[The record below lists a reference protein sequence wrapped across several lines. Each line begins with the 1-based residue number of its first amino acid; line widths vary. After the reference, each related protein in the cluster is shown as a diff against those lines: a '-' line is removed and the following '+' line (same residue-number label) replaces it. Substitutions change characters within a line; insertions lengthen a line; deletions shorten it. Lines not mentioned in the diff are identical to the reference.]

1 MTHFIDK
8 IYSRIKDFL
17 FTVRCPYCGKVIEP
31 NKKCCD
37 KCKKEFPKFPFVRYA
52 TGGYICT
59 SPFPYDGIFRK
70 AVLNFKFHNCGAYAE
85 LLSYE
90 MVRAIKDVYSNKGF
104 DIVTCVPMHKDTLK
118 ERGFN
123 QAELLAR
130 ECAALLGMEYGN
142 LLVKTKKNKTQHSIK
157 AAERAKNVIGVYS
170 PIDRNL
176 IKGKRILIIDDII
189 TTGSTLGECARILNK
204 CKCGEICC
212 CTLCT
217 SLLL

>member
-37 KCKKEFPKFPFVRYA
+37 KRKKEFPKFPFVRYA

-59 SPFPYDGIFRK
+59 SPFPYDGIFRM
-70 AVLNFKFHNCGAYAE
+70 AVLNFKFRNCGAYAE

-90 MVRAIKDVYSNKGF
+90 MVRAIKDVYSNKEF

-170 PIDRNL
+170 PIDKNL

-204 CKCGEICC
+204 CKCGEIYC